1 MDTIQTTYFDDQKPG
16 TSGLRKKTKVFTKKN
31 YLENYVQCLFNS
43 IPELIGG
50 TLVLGGDG
58 RYFNK
63 EAIQKIVGMASANG
77 VSKVILGCDGL
88 LSTPAV
94 SCIIR
99 KYKADAG
106 IILSASHNPGGIEGD
121 FGIKL
126 NGSNGGPVSEQI
138 TNKIYEQTKLIKNY
152 KIVQDVHI
160 NLNILGLFDFMGMT
174 IEIIDSVNDYAN
186 LMNSIFDFNAIKA
199 LFSTEFTFCF
209 DAMNAVTGPYANE
222 IFINRLGAPATS
234 IINSTPKED
243 FGGLHPDPNH
253 RNAGEIFS
261 MMFDGDN
268 VDFAACSDGDGDRSI
283 VLGKKTFVSPS
294 DSLALLTANATLIK
308 KYKDGILGV
317 ARSVPTSKAVDL
329 VAKKLN
335 IKCYETPTGWKFFGN
350 LIDNQLITFCGE
362 ESAGAGSN
370 HIREKDGIWAVLMW
384 LNIIAV
390 TKLNIPQL
398 INKHWKEFGRH
409 YYSRHDYEE
418 IEESKAIYIF
428 RAIEEKLSTLRG
440 FVFGDETVSSAEIF
454 TYKDPVD
461 KSISENQGIVIELE
475 GSSRIVI
482 RLSGTGTAGATLRIY
497 FEKYVTPEE
506 NLYQDTQMVLSNLIN
521 IANEITQ
528 IKDLLGKDFRKVIS

>member
-106 IILSASHNPGGIEGD
+106 IVLSASHNPGGIEGD

-126 NGSNGGPVSEQI
+126 NGPNGGPVSEQI

-253 RNAGEIFS
+253 RNAREIFS

-528 IKDLLGKDFRKVIS
+528 IKDVLGKDFRKVIS

>member
-1 MDTIQTTYFDDQKPG
+1 VDTIQTTHFHDQKPG

-106 IILSASHNPGGIEGD
+106 IVLSASHNPGGIEGD

-126 NGSNGGPVSEQI
+126 NGPNGGPVSEQI

-199 LFSTEFTFCF
+199 LFSKEFTFCF

-253 RNAGEIFS
+253 RNAREIFS

-528 IKDLLGKDFRKVIS
+528 IKDVLGKDFRKVIS

>member
-1 MDTIQTTYFDDQKPG
+1 MIQTTYFDDQKPG

-253 RNAGEIFS
+253 RNAREIFS

-362 ESAGAGSN
+362 ESAGAGSS

-440 FVFGDETVSSAEIF
+440 FAFGDETISSAEIF

-506 NLYQDTQMVLSNLIN
+506 NLYQDTQMVLSNLIK

-528 IKDLLGKDFRKVIS
+528 IKDVLGKDFRKVIS

>member
-106 IILSASHNPGGIEGD
+106 IVLSASHNPGGIEGD

-253 RNAGEIFS
+253 RNAREIFS

-428 RAIEEKLSTLRG
+428 RAIEEKLSTLKG

-528 IKDLLGKDFRKVIS
+528 IKDVLGKDFRKVIS

>member
-1 MDTIQTTYFDDQKPG
+1 VDTIQTTHFDDQKPG

-106 IILSASHNPGGIEGD
+106 IVLSASHNPGGIEGD

-199 LFSTEFTFCF
+199 LFSKEFTFCF

-253 RNAGEIFS
+253 RNAREIFS

-528 IKDLLGKDFRKVIS
+528 IKDVLGKDFRKVIS

>member
-1 MDTIQTTYFDDQKPG
+1 MDTIQTTHFDDQKPG

-106 IILSASHNPGGIEGD
+106 IVLSASHNPGGIEGD

-126 NGSNGGPVSEQI
+126 NGPNGGPVSEQI

-199 LFSTEFTFCF
+199 LFSKEFTFCF

-253 RNAGEIFS
+253 RNAREIFS

-268 VDFAACSDGDGDRSI
+268 VDFAACADGDGDRSI

-350 LIDNQLITFCGE
+350 LIDNKLITFCGE

-528 IKDLLGKDFRKVIS
+528 IKDVLGKDFRKVIS